1 MRILLTGGTGLIG
14 QALCRYWLTQHHELI
29 VWSRDLKKVTEVCS
43 GARGIASLQ
52 ELDDSEPLD
61 AVINLAGAPIADR
74 PWTSARRKLLWNSR
88 VDLTH
93 RLVEWLGQQQEKP
106 KVLISG
112 SAVGWYGDGG
122 DRILDESSM
131 LDQTHFGSQLC
142 MAWEQAASRAKQYG
156 IRVVLLRT
164 APVLSAKG
172 GMLARLRLPFWLG
185 LGGRI
190 SHGQQWMPW
199 IHIDDA
205 ASLIDYLL
213 KQPKCSGAFNV
224 CAPEQ
229 LRNTEFTKT
238 LARALHR
245 PALLT
250 TPAWVMR
257 MVLGDMSALLLE
269 GQRTVPK
276 RALEHGFSFCYP
288 TLDKALFNL
297 LHCAE

>member
-14 QALCRYWLTQHHELI
+14 QALCRYWITKNHELI
-29 VWSRDLKKVTEVCS
+29 VWSRNPKKVSEVCS

-52 ELDDSEPLD
+52 ELHDSEPLD

-74 PWTSARRKLLWNSR
+74 PWTSARRQLLWNSR

-93 RLVEWLGQQQEKP
+93 RLVAWLGQQQEKP

-122 DRILDESSM
+122 DRILDESSIPNKNN
-131 LDQTHFGSQLC
+131 FGSQLC
-142 MAWEQAASRAKQYG
+142 MAWEQEAEGAKQYG
-156 IRVVLLRT
+156 TRVVLLRT
-164 APVLSAKG
+164 APVLSSKG

-190 SHGQQWMPW
+190 GNGQQWMPW
-199 IHIDDA
+199 IHIDDVV
-205 ASLIDYLL
+205 SLIDYLL
-213 KQPKCSGAFNV
+213 QQPQCCGALNV
-224 CAPEQ
+224 CAPDP
-229 LRNTEFTKT
+229 LRNTEFTKA
-238 LARALHR
+238 LAHALHR
-245 PALLT
+245 PALLP

-257 MVLGDMSALLLE
+257 MALGEMSTLLLE
-269 GQRTVPK
+269 GQRAVPK
-276 RALEHGFSFCYP
+276 LALEHGFKFCYP
-288 TLDKALFNL
+288 TLDKALLNL